1 MGLIK
6 GCIEAADVVT
16 CPRELQ
22 QDDRGSS
29 RRHRDGGVISPQEDA
44 ASGPWPL
51 QWVTLT
57 AAGQGRTF
65 VTHLYSNHGRCKP
78 IFSNSKSCIE
88 CSVWAYLVIKIQ
100 THILG
105 RFGMTQ
111 WHYFNAVVIKLRPCS
126 PLGTRVGHV
135 RGEAGLRNSLHCSPR
150 VTCHDGQMLVQGY
163 LNMLGNR

>member
-1 MGLIK
+1 M
-6 GCIEAADVVT
+6 AA
-16 CPRELQ
+16 PR
-22 QDDRGSS
+22 
-29 RRHRDGGVISPQEDA
+29 GVIVTVASSPRRRTQHPDPGRC
-44 ASGPWPL
+44 SGWL
-51 QWVTLT
+51 WRQL
-57 AAGQGRTF
+57 GRGRTF
-65 VTHLYSNHGRCKP
+65 VTQLYSNHGRCKP

-88 CSVWAYLVIKIQ
+88 CSLWAYLVIKIQ

-105 RFGMTQ
+105 RFGITQ

-135 RGEAGLRNSLHCSPR
+135 RGEAGLRNSLHSSPR